1 MKPPCMARVKRSDTG
16 RAVVGMSR
24 SQAPAAVVNL
34 RAALVSYLKGST
46 LPGCDHDGE
55 ALVVDKGYRRWIA

>member
-1 MKPPCMARVKRSDTG
+1 
-16 RAVVGMSR
+16 MSR

-55 ALVVDKGYRRWIA
+55 ALVVDKGYRRWIAWPTANRRPLRSALVG